1 MRLSKLMTFKRNFR
15 IRAVRAALIFCG
27 AAILAT
33 IMSMPAQAQDAAP
46 SSSQWREETIGPKP
60 DWSWLVALRF
70 ATETDYPPFN
80 YRDEDGAVAGFNVDL
95 ARAICRELDVTC
107 EVNPVDWN
115 RLLPTLKAD
124 EADAVIAS
132 LAITPQ
138 TIAQADFTDSY
149 YATPAKFVV
158 RNSSETQSVLPEDVE
173 DLKIAV
179 TKGTAH
185 EAYLRHFFAKSDIVP
200 FDTDDAA
207 RAALRDGKADL
218 LFGDAISTMFWVN
231 GSDSGGC
238 CQFRGRG
245 FLEGKYFGEGISIAV
260 AKGNIRL
267 KEVLNYALARVRAS
281 GRLEELLLRYFPL
294 AIY

>member
-1 MRLSKLMTFKRNFR
+1 MMKIKRNFWNR
-15 IRAVRAALIFCG
+15 PTRESLIFCG
-27 AAILAT
+27 AVILAT
-33 IMSMPAQAQDAAP
+33 ILAMPAQAQEAAP

-60 DWSWLVALRF
+60 DWSWLVALKF

-138 TIAQADFTDSY
+138 TIAQVDFTDSY

-158 RNSSETQSVLPEDVE
+158 RNSSELRSVRPEDVE
-173 DLKIAV
+173 VLKIAV

-185 EAYLRHFFAKSDIVP
+185 EAYLRHFFAKSEIVP
-200 FDTDDAA
+200 FDTDDEA
-207 RAALRDGKADL
+207 RTALKTEQVDL
-218 LFGDAISTMFWVN
+218 LFGDAISMMFWIN
-231 GSDSGGC
+231 GSDSAGC

-245 FLEGKYFGEGISIAV
+245 FLEGKYFGEGVGIAV
-260 AKGNIRL
+260 GKGNIRL

>member
-1 MRLSKLMTFKRNFR
+1 MTKIKRNFWNR
-15 IRAVRAALIFCG
+15 PARESLIFCG
-27 AAILAT
+27 AVILAT
-33 IMSMPAQAQDAAP
+33 ILAMPAQAQEAAP

-60 DWSWLVALRF
+60 DWSWLVALKF

-138 TIAQADFTDSY
+138 TIAQVDFTDSY

-158 RNSSETQSVLPEDVE
+158 RNSSELRSVRPEDVE

-179 TKGTAH
+179 TKGSAH
-185 EAYLRHFFAKSDIVP
+185 EAYLRHFFAKSEIVP
-200 FDTDDAA
+200 FDTDDEA
-207 RAALRDGKADL
+207 RTALKTEQVDL
-218 LFGDAISTMFWVN
+218 LFGDAISMMFWIN
-231 GSDSGGC
+231 GSDSAGC

-245 FLEGKYFGEGISIAV
+245 FLEGKYFGEGVGIAV
-260 AKGNIRL
+260 GKGNIRL

>member
-1 MRLSKLMTFKRNFR
+1 MMKIKRNFWNR
-15 IRAVRAALIFCG
+15 PARESLIFCG
-27 AAILAT
+27 AVILAT
-33 IMSMPAQAQDAAP
+33 ILAMPAQAQEAAP

-60 DWSWLVALRF
+60 DWSWLVALKF

-138 TIAQADFTDSY
+138 TIAQVDFTDSY

-158 RNSSETQSVLPEDVE
+158 RNSSELRSVRPEDVE

-185 EAYLRHFFAKSDIVP
+185 EAYLRHFFAKSEIVP
-200 FDTDDAA
+200 FDTDDEA
-207 RAALRDGKADL
+207 RTALKTEQVDL
-218 LFGDAISTMFWVN
+218 LFGDAISMMFWIN
-231 GSDSGGC
+231 GSDSAGC

-245 FLEGKYFGEGISIAV
+245 FLEGKYFGEGVGIAV
-260 AKGNIRL
+260 GKGNIRL

>member
-1 MRLSKLMTFKRNFR
+1 MMKIKRNFWNR
-15 IRAVRAALIFCG
+15 PTRESLIFCG
-27 AAILAT
+27 AVILAT
-33 IMSMPAQAQDAAP
+33 ILAMPAQAQEAAP

-60 DWSWLVALRF
+60 DWSWLVALKF

-138 TIAQADFTDSY
+138 TIAQVDFTDSY

-158 RNSSETQSVLPEDVE
+158 RNSSELRSVRPEDVE

-185 EAYLRHFFAKSDIVP
+185 EAYLRHFFAKSEIVP
-200 FDTDDAA
+200 FDTDDEA
-207 RAALRDGKADL
+207 RTALKTEQVDL
-218 LFGDAISTMFWVN
+218 LFGDAISMMFWIN
-231 GSDSGGC
+231 GSDSAGC

-245 FLEGKYFGEGISIAV
+245 FLEGKYFGEGVGIAV
-260 AKGNIRL
+260 GKGNIRL